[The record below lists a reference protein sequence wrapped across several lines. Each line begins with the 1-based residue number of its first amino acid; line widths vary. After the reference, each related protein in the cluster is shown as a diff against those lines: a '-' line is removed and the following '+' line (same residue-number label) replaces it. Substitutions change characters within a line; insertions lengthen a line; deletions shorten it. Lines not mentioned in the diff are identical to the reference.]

1 MRCDEA
7 RELIGAFIDGEASHP
22 RTQALRDHT
31 SSCAS
36 CENVL
41 ADFRR
46 TSQQLKRLGR
56 VTASATLKSRVH
68 AALAAE
74 AIPPLHLVGLWS
86 PRRLAAALVAACLV
100 SALLTGLVTWGVMRQ
115 QGSDARVDQ
124 EVVTAHIRSLLQDS
138 PIQVASS
145 DPHTVRPWFN
155 GRVEFAPAVQDL
167 AAEGFRLAGA
177 RLDYVAGRRV
187 GALVYMRRMHVVNV
201 FIWPSPV
208 HEDAAQ
214 RPIQVNGY
222 NLVWWK
228 RGGLAYWAVSD
239 LNATELR
246 QLQNLL

>member
-1 MRCDEA
+1 M
-7 RELIGAFIDGEASHP
+7 
-22 RTQALRDHT
+22 
-31 SSCAS
+31 
-36 CENVL
+36 
-41 ADFRR
+41 
-46 TSQQLKRLGR
+46 KRLGR